1 MSNAPR
7 RLIELHQRTTGL
19 SPGEAARRASEDWRS
34 EKKSKSGR
42 ARKRRNANSKTLHF
56 ESFPAYKRWLAAG
69 HIHHLF
75 RHHGGKGTPTIK
87 IQGKFYKPQHGNPAE
102 LVIFGNP
109 GDRWTVVKITRTG
122 REIPFQGVWQSRSGA
137 EAAMA
142 HAQKAQPRD
151 RFEVR
156 EVAAANR
163 GRRAGR
169 SNPHKAGC
177 QCALCKNARGEKH
190 AAGCKCAIC
199 NRGATHGNP
208 RRRNQGESGE
218 EMTQAVQLY
227 EAFQGKDADK
237 VIERTISDEMR
248 HNYVALGKLVAVGT
262 GECNVS
268 AERLVSQYDHQPRI
282 DFEGDGVI
290 LACSPDGA
298 QLYFIGGRQRLDTG
312 GLNRLAEDPSKD
324 FFDLGECGWVVYA
337 AQKAPDF
344 ESVKYVHKFGEES
357 KTAEVP
363 RLIYDG
369 IREQFFLA
377 GGEYHVDAPGIIN

>member
-1 MSNAPR
+1 MA
-7 RLIELHQRTTGL
+7 
-19 SPGEAARRASEDWRS
+19 
-34 EKKSKSGR
+34 
-42 ARKRRNANSKTLHF
+42 KTLHF

-87 IQGKFYKPQHGNPAE
+87 IQGKLYKPQHGNPAE

-109 GDRWTVVKITRTG
+109 
-122 REIPFQGVWQSRSGA
+122 
-137 EAAMA
+137 
-142 HAQKAQPRD
+142 
-151 RFEVR
+151 
-156 EVAAANR
+156 NR

-169 SNPHKAGC
+169 SNPHKPGC

-199 NRGATHGNP
+199 NRGVRGNSRGRNGSGGYSEMLRALRQSYESKLRAGMGKHEAAKAALRESTAGSKVKQDFLSEVNMKNP
-208 RRRNQGESGE
+208 KRRRKNQDGSGE

-237 VIERTISDEMR
+237 VIERTVSDEIR

-268 AERLVSQYDHQPRI
+268 AERLVSQYDHQSRI

-298 QLYFIGGRQRLDTG
+298 QLYFIGGRQKLDSV
-312 GLNRLAEDPSKD
+312 GLNRLTEDPSKD
-324 FFDLGECGWVVYA
+324 IFDLGECGWVVYA

-357 KTAEVP
+357 KDAETP

-369 IREQFFLA
+369 IREQFSLA

>member
-1 MSNAPR
+1 MA
-7 RLIELHQRTTGL
+7 
-19 SPGEAARRASEDWRS
+19 
-34 EKKSKSGR
+34 
-42 ARKRRNANSKTLHF
+42 KTLHF

-87 IQGKFYKPQHGNPAE
+87 IQGKLYKPQHGNPAE

-109 GDRWTVVKITRTG
+109 
-122 REIPFQGVWQSRSGA
+122 
-137 EAAMA
+137 
-142 HAQKAQPRD
+142 
-151 RFEVR
+151 
-156 EVAAANR
+156 NR

-169 SNPHKAGC
+169 SNPHKPGC

-199 NRGATHGNP
+199 NRGKNRLAGHANPEEYFVSHGPTHIHAKTLRAAKSAAKKLAQKTLSPQQIVHRGDVVATVQPKYP

-237 VIERTISDEMR
+237 VIERSVSDEIR

-268 AERLVSQYDHQPRI
+268 AERLVSQYDHQSRI

-298 QLYFIGGRQRLDTG
+298 QLYFIGGRQKLDTG
-312 GLNRLAEDPSKD
+312 GLNRLTEDPSKD